1 VVEEAV
7 VVAGVVE
14 EAVVVAGVVEEAVVV
29 AGVVEE
35 AVVVAGVVVEGVVVV
50 GVEEGDKNKYRRNM
64 LMSMYKI
71 VLSFIYIYIDNIN
84 FQKNYSSVI

>member
-1 VVEEAV
+1 
-7 VVAGVVE
+7 
-14 EAVVVAGVVEEAVVV
+14 
-29 AGVVEE
+29 
-35 AVVVAGVVVEGVVVV
+35 VVVEGVVVV